1 MPMTENEMK
10 IIATI
15 CQAFPKMTEADKE
28 RFLTFSEGMAFMA
41 GQMHDRREREKEQ
54 KKKGV

>member
-41 GQMHDRREREKEQ
+41 GQMHDRREKDQ
-54 KKKGV
+54 KKGA